1 MNKLFMS
8 LAICAVSLS
17 VYATDLVNKDS
28 VTHRVE
34 IKKDS
39 STRTE
44 TSVNSSCTY
53 SGILKKGYVV
63 KNLKTGETVTVTTDK
78 KLIIKNGKFVQE

>member
-1 MNKLFMS
+1 MKKLFVS
-8 LAICAVSLS
+8 SAICAVSLT

-28 VTHRVE
+28 VAYRVE

>member
-1 MNKLFMS
+1 MKKLFVS

-28 VTHRVE
+28 VVYRVE

-44 TSVNSSCTY
+44 TSVSINSTY
-53 SGILKKGYVV
+53 PGILKKGYVV